1 MGTLADVRPRFAAV
15 LLGGVLVVA
24 GCSGETTAGPLD
36 YDQRQPLELEQ
47 PSETRDGDL
56 VVRELSYASDTDR
69 VDAYLVFPA
78 ARRGRPARRPPPP
91 RLGRRQGADAG
102 LREAPR
108 GPGNGRAD
116 DHGAVAAEDAAA
128 RGSPRPTA
136 SAGSATRRSATS
148 SLRGVALD
156 VLEADDRV
164 DDDRLG
170 LVGCSMGGRQAT
182 LVAGVDDRVRA
193 TILISAG
200 ASPVSEYV
208 AAAPAELRDDVED
221 VLPEIDPL
229 SYVGDIAGALL
240 IQIGRDDSVVPQD
253 ALENVVEAAPEGT
266 RVERYQADHGLD
278 ATAERARV
286 DWLVERLE
294 VKTP

>member
-56 VVRELSYASDTDR
+56 VVRDLSYVSDTDR
-69 VDAYLVFPA
+69 VDGYLVFPA
-78 ARRGRPARRPPPP
+78 ARGDDLPGVLLLHGSGGDREQMLASAKLLAAQGMVALTISAPSQQKTQPAGLSAADGIRWQRDETVGDILAARR
-91 RLGRRQGADAG
+91 
-102 LREAPR
+102 
-108 GPGNGRAD
+108 
-116 DHGAVAAEDAAA
+116 
-128 RGSPRPTA
+128 
-136 SAGSATRRSATS
+136 
-148 SLRGVALD
+148 ALD

-170 LVGCSMGGRQAT
+170 LVGFSMGGRQAT

-208 AAAPAELRDDVED
+208 NAAPAELRDDVED